1 MDTQQARRIAVWYE
15 SLPELRR
22 FAGGSRVS
30 YESFMQQVAMIT
42 TEYGFECALDA
53 LLLVDWADSTTDNV
67 WK

>member
-1 MDTQQARRIAVWYE
+1 
-15 SLPELRR
+15 
-22 FAGGSRVS
+22 
-30 YESFMQQVAMIT
+30 MQQVAMIT